1 MVYYQSVLP
10 TQLNYNATPVIV
22 MFLSNPVE
30 DLDTA
35 KVKMLELQSAWPPTY
50 FMGVLLSFEPTIS
63 QLPFNYVYNYTV
75 PPFSGVNDMVD
86 TIFRFICTFP
96 YMEDMY

>member
-1 MVYYQSVLP
+1 MYYQSVLP
-10 TQLNYNATPVIV
+10 TQLDYSATPVIV

-35 KVKMLELQSAWPPTY
+35 KAKMLELQAAVKPTY

-63 QLPFNYVYNYTV
+63 QLPYNYVYNYTV
-75 PPFSGVNDMVD
+75 PPVTGPQDVVD
-86 TIFRFICTFP
+86 TIFEFICSVP
-96 YMEDMY
+96 QP